1 VIPGVNRLRWQLTL
15 SHLIAIAFTL
25 LAMIAAVL
33 LIGSA
38 WFARQDSP
46 RLQAAQD
53 ARAVAAATEGLVAR
67 DATSA
72 DVSAVLASIERGD
85 VRPGASSGMG
95 PPEELRGRS
104 SGANFDYLVMVDRD
118 GQLLGSSDAAG
129 ASFAPAER
137 AEWAPPLEAALGGV
151 TDLGR
156 LVAARTG
163 PGPAALGAFPLL
175 DADGH
180 PLGAVLVAEGQPPP
194 SAAGNWWDLG
204 HVLLVFGA
212 ASLAVLAAASIF
224 ALGSSSLVSYWLS
237 RRLVRRLEH
246 LGRAAEGLASG
257 DLSLRI
263 QDAGADDEVGQLA
276 RRFNYMADRLSQTLA
291 ELAAEKAAVETAL
304 EAKREL
310 VANVSHELRTPLASI
325 RAHTESVLMR
335 QDVDPA
341 LGAYLEVIDRQS
353 EQLERLI
360 DDLFLLSTTESGA
373 LSLMPR
379 PIVLDELIG
388 EVVGSIRP
396 AARVER
402 RVSLLS
408 EVEPGLPLVLADR
421 QRVVQVL
428 ANLLRNAVRHT
439 PEGGLVAV
447 RATRRGAVEAAI
459 SVEDTGQ
466 GIAPEQLE
474 QVFER
479 FYRAEP
485 SRDRASGGAGLGLAI
500 VRELVLA
507 MGGRVWAESVIG
519 QGSRFSFTLP
529 LVV

>member
-25 LAMIAAVL
+25 MAMIAAVL

-46 RLQAAQD
+46 ALQAAQD
-53 ARAVAAATEGLVAR
+53 ARAVAVATQGLVAR
-67 DATSA
+67 GATSA
-72 DVSAVLASIERGD
+72 EVSGVLAAIQRGD
-85 VRPGASSGMG
+85 VRLSASSGMG
-95 PPEELRGRS
+95 PPEELRGRT
-104 SGANFDYLVMVDRD
+104 GGGNFIYLVMVDRD
-118 GQLLGSSDAAG
+118 GQVLGSSDAAG

-137 AEWAPPLEAALGGV
+137 ADWTPPLTSALGGT
-151 TDLGR
+151 TDPGR

-163 PGPAALGAFPLL
+163 SGPAALGAFPLL
-175 DADGH
+175 DAAGN
-180 PLGAVLVAEGQPPP
+180 PLGAVLVAESLPPP
-194 SAAGNWWDLG
+194 AGNWWDLG

-212 ASLAVLAAASIF
+212 ASLAVLAAASVF

-237 RRLVRRLEH
+237 RRLVRRLER
-246 LGRAAEGLASG
+246 LGRAVEGLAAG
-257 DLSLRI
+257 DLSRRI
-263 QDAGADDEVGQLA
+263 QDAGAADEVGQLA

-304 EAKREL
+304 DAKREL

-335 QDVDPA
+335 EDVDPA
-341 LGAYLEVIDRQS
+341 LHAYLDVIDRQS
-353 EQLERLI
+353 EQLSRLI

-373 LSLMPR
+373 LTLTPR
-379 PIVLDELIG
+379 PIVLDELID
-388 EVVGSIRP
+388 EVVGSMRP

-408 EVEPGLPLVLADR
+408 EVEPGLPPVMADR

-447 RATRRGAVEAAI
+447 RATRQDSVEATI

-466 GIAPEQLE
+466 GIAPEQLQ

-500 VRELVLA
+500 VRELVNA